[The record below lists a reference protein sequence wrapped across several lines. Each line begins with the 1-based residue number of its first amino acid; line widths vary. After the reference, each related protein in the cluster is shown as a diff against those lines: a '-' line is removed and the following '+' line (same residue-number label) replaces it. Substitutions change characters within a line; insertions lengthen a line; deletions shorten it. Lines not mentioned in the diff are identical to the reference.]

1 MDGISLLYLFF
12 KGKLNVAHVG
22 GHFQGVGAAG
32 HLVGQVGAAH
42 VRVHG
47 DLVLLL
53 RPAMVPVT
61 LPESALSVMSGL
73 AKASRSMLPM
83 FTVQAAR
90 RRLFLKSMAKQLPKQ
105 FHFFSVKAIIPLEA
119 H

>member
-1 MDGISLLYLFF
+1 MSVSTAIWYSSW
-12 KGKLNVAHVG
+12 
-22 GHFQGVGAAG
+22 
-32 HLVGQVGAAH
+32 
-42 VRVHG
+42 
-47 DLVLLL
+47 

-73 AKASRSMLPM
+73 AKASRSMLPI
-83 FTVQAAR
+83 FTEQEAAR

>member
-1 MDGISLLYLFF
+1 MLPM
-12 KGKLNVAHVG
+12 
-22 GHFQGVGAAG
+22 
-32 HLVGQVGAAH
+32 LVVLS
-42 VRVHG
+42 RVLG
-47 DLVLLL
+47 PPVIWSARLELPMSVSTVIWYSSW

-90 RRLFLKSMAKQLPKQ
+90 RRLFLKSMAKQLPKH